1 MAMKRERVDMQAVL
15 LAFFRVNFIFIST
28 QQILR
33 IFWHMSDDATKQ
45 NAVRSFVSS
54 RFSLSICW
62 VLQVRAVNTVIV
74 NNWMVNARSQTRPS
88 FDEWSVEIGVE
99 RCLAPLQWIDRLS
112 TEMKEEIR
120 STRSIEWLR
129 SWDCAFEIECR
140 KFLPRIYLN
149 KFHFSRLALFL
160 YFGGFNRLIHG
171 RSAEEGVMRKTQ
183 HFFRVSGWQEEVSY
197 NSFLVCGHFPS
208 LRQRWIH
215 LVEAENSHF
224 FKTAEWQRKEKVK
237 VMGRGN

>member
-1 MAMKRERVDMQAVL
+1 MSATWWWRKKENVPTCRRCCWPSSGS
-15 LAFFRVNFIFIST
+15 IFIST
-28 QQILR
+28 QPILR
-33 IFWHMSDDATKQ
+33 IFWHMYDATKQ
-45 NAVRSFVSS
+45 SAARSFVSS
-54 RFSLSICW
+54 QFSLSICW

-74 NNWMVNARSQTRPS
+74 NNWMVNERAQTRPG

-99 RCLAPLQWIDRLS
+99 RCLAPLQWIDRHS

-120 STRSIEWLR
+120 STRSIGWLR

-140 KFLPRIYLN
+140 KFLPRIDIWI
-149 KFHFSRLALFL
+149 KFHFSRLAWRFFF

-171 RSAEEGVMRKTQ
+171 RPAEEGVMRKSQ

-215 LVEAENSHF
+215 LVEAGNSHF
-224 FKTAEWQRKEKVK
+224 
-237 VMGRGN
+237 